1 MPSNVSYP
9 RKYYST
15 TYAELDTIPLKEGN
29 VISLYDTDGL
39 YYDVG
44 NPAGSGQN
52 VIRRKANGI
61 EFVGSLAQ
69 ARQEPT
75 TIFVIQNPN
84 MLDENGN
91 SIVSYSGYR
100 WNEDETPARFD
111 EVFNNL
117 RDFQVKST
125 SSDSTKAYIVGS
137 IDSTD
142 SIGTLVKN
150 PNIYLTATGNKIHA
164 GLEGVADNA
173 TEANHAAQATLADRA
188 INDNFSTPQPITSYI
203 RGITSDAVT
212 DLGTTLTITKGDG
225 TTSAVRI
232 SNTTYEVFTE
242 NPDVPGLVNGINTVE
257 SSDNTNLLLTGSG
270 WVSKSSIVIPNAERA
285 ESDGDGQNIADTYI
299 KTLSYNTS
307 TELLTITK
315 GDGDTST
322 VSIPDTTYSVFT
334 TSTDGLVPA
343 PSGAG
348 EGNMFLR
355 GDQTWQPI
363 SIDPYQGAT
372 STDDGVDGLVP
383 HAVAGEQD
391 YYLKGDGT
399 WGTVFSAGVNGLVPA
414 PSLSDAGKSLK
425 VDSNGNGIWD
435 DCITD
440 TTGTAN
446 DTTHSLYLVGST
458 NQSTTNVTN
467 TNQYVFIQGN
477 RLYQSDGGA
486 TPTAVAVVD
495 ESSSQALTNKTYE
508 GYTLGDACEG
518 TIATTVA
525 QNSNIPTNSA
535 VIAYVGNRVGQLQQ
549 ILDIKLD
556 SEAVAPI
563 YDNTATYVAGTYAM
577 YDDGNGARLYR
588 CNTTISIAEDF
599 DPTKWDALD
608 IMSCIGFELIDT
620 LAAGNT
626 TLTLTDSRITTDS
639 MIDYYTDVYGV
650 NPTSV
655 AVTAGQIVLTFAA
668 QATALNVKVVVKS

>member
-52 VIRRKANGI
+52 VIRRKASNI
-61 EFVGSLAQ
+61 EYVSSLSE

-75 TIFVIQNPN
+75 TIFVIQNAT
-84 MLDENGN
+84 MQDEEGN
-91 SIVSYSGYR
+91 TVISYSGYR
-100 WNEDETPARFD
+100 WNEDSTPAKFD
-111 EVFNNL
+111 EIFNNL
-117 RDFQVKST
+117 RDFKVKST

-137 IDSTD
+137 VESADT
-142 SIGTLVKN
+142 IGTLVKN

-203 RGITSDAVT
+203 RGISSDAVT

-257 SSDNTNLLLTGSG
+257 PSDVTGLILTGSG
-270 WVSKSSIVIPNAERA
+270 WVDISNIVMPAAESA
-285 ESDGDGQNIADTYI
+285 ESDGEGQNIADTYI
-299 KTLSYNTS
+299 KDLSYNTS
-307 TELLTITK
+307 TELLTVTW
-315 GDGDTST
+315 GDGDTDT

-372 STDDGVDGLVP
+372 SVDDGVDGLVP

-425 VDSNGNGIWD
+425 VDSSGNGIWD
-435 DCITD
+435 DCVID

-446 DTTHSLYLVGST
+446 DITHSLYLVGST

-486 TPTAVAVVD
+486 TPAAVAVVD
-495 ESSSQALTNKTYE
+495 ESSTQALTNKTYE

-518 TIATTVA
+518 TLATTVA

-535 VIAYVGNRVGQLQQ
+535 VITYVSNRVGQLQQ
-549 ILDIKLD
+549 LLDIKLD

-563 YDNTATYVAGTYAM
+563 YDDTATYVAGTYAM
-577 YDDGNGARLYR
+577 YDDGNGTRLYR
-588 CNTTISIAEDF
+588 CNTTISTAEDF
-599 DPTKWDALD
+599 DPTKWDMLD
-608 IMSCIGFELIDT
+608 IINCIGFELTST

-626 TLTLTDSRITTDS
+626 TLTLTDNRITTNS

-655 AVTAGQIVLTFAA
+655 VVTTGQIVLTFAA